1 MCIRDSSHRVRV
13 IEDERRSDPFLTFP
27 TFATPQHRRLRE
39 RDALAGEVGELRRQ
53 VSALTRYVERLG
65 ATPPRLV
72 SRGGA
77 FGARHG
83 TYGGSFGGRD
93 ASLSVRRSANSDG
106 GGGGG
111 GGGRIHFREP
121 SRSPPDSAIDWEDNS
136 HLHGGPFGLGLFE
149 HPAGGSSRYDRP
161 LSPHRSCLLYTSPSP
176 RDATLSRMPSSA

>member
-1 MCIRDSSHRVRV
+1 MSVVRIRSTRPH
-13 IEDERRSDPFLTFP
+13 

-39 RDALAGEVGELRRQ
+39 RDALAGEVGALLYRQ

-77 FGARHG
+77 FGVRHG
-83 TYGGSFGGRD
+83 HGGSFGGRD

-111 GGGRIHFREP
+111 G
-121 SRSPPDSAIDWEDNS
+121 PD
-136 HLHGGPFGLGLFE
+136 
-149 HPAGGSSRYDRP
+149 P
-161 LSPHRSCLLYTSPSP
+161 LQGAVAVAPG
-176 RDATLSRMPSSA
+176 